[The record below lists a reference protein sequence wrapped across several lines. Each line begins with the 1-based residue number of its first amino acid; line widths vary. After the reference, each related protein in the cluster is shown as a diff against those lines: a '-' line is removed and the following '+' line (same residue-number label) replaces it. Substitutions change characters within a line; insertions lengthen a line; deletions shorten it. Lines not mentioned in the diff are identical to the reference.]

1 MPVTSDSARCRDQ
14 HVQIS
19 TKSGFDSA
27 AWAKVLGIENLEPG
41 IWNAAEALA
50 LLFCGL
56 AIKANSGIC
65 CEALEPWAGAYGR
78 GWK

>member
-1 MPVTSDSARCRDQ
+1 M
-14 HVQIS
+14 QIS

-27 AWAKVLGIENLEPG
+27 AWAVAAGTKNLEPG

-56 AIKANSGIC
+56 AIDADSGIC
-65 CEALEPWAGAYGR
+65 CEALELRAGAYGR